1 MTLRQIINNLIMKK
15 TILLIVGFSFLTIV
29 NHAQTVTDYDSNVYN
44 YVTIGTQTWMKEN
57 LKAIH
62 YNNGDLIDNIS
73 GGLAWSDPS
82 LISGARCYYNNDSS
96 IYANTYGALYNWY
109 ATTDSR
115 MLCPIDWHIP
125 SKDEWFTLVI
135 YLGSDIEAG
144 GKMKETGLSH
154 WLSPNSGATN
164 ESNFTALPGGLRVCD
179 GGFFN
184 LLGQWACFW
193 SSTFDSVAGPF
204 YENLHYNDPYSGIGN
219 NNANGGFSI
228 RCIKDSTNQINKL
241 NYNIN
246 VQIYPN
252 PSNDIVY
259 INYTENKI
267 IKMQVYNTIGE
278 CILQKILNK
287 GINDFDISSLS
298 KGIYIVK
305 LTGSDWTSQTKLIK
319 K

>member
-1 MTLRQIINNLIMKK
+1 MKINNITK
-15 TILLIVGFSFLTIV
+15 ILLSLIIF
-29 NHAQTVTDYDSNVYN
+29 TVTFITVSTHTKAACAEASYCDAAP
-44 YVTIGTQTWMKEN
+44 GTC
-57 LKAIH
+57 
-62 YNNGDLIDNIS
+62 S
-73 GGLAWSDPS
+73 
-82 LISGARCYYNNDSS
+82 
-96 IYANTYGALYNWY
+96 
-109 ATTDSR
+109 TT
-115 MLCPIDWHIP
+115 
-125 SKDEWFTLVI
+125 
-135 YLGSDIEAG
+135 
-144 GKMKETGLSH
+144 
-154 WLSPNSGATN
+154 
-164 ESNFTALPGGLRVCD
+164 
-179 GGFFN
+179 
-184 LLGQWACFW
+184 
-193 SSTFDSVAGPF
+193 
-204 YENLHYNDPYSGIGN
+204 
-219 NNANGGFSI
+219 ANGGFSI